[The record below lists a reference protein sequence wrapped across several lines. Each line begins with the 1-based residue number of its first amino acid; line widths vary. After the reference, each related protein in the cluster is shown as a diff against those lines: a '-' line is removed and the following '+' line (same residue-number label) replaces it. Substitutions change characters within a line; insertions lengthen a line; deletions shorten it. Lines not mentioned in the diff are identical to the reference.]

1 MTLVPGSGG
10 RSINPL
16 EWTGDTLL
24 LLNQRV
30 LPLRESVTRITD
42 FSGVAHAIKTMVVR
56 GAPAIGVAAAFGLV
70 LAVQNANRRRLPW
83 REEFRKAAEELGSTR
98 PTAVNLFWAIERMR
112 KAAMRLPDEPEGA
125 AYHLE
130 KEAMAIRDED
140 VAANRRMG
148 AHGAKLLKSGSV
160 ITHCNAGALATAG
173 YGTALGVI
181 RAAVAAGKKLHVFVG
196 ETRPFLQGAR
206 LTAWELVQDGIP
218 CTLITD
224 SMAAVI
230 FQAGKVQ
237 AAIVGADRIAANG
250 DVANK
255 IGTYGLSV
263 LCRVHRVPFYVA
275 APVCTID
282 PALRTGKAIPIEER
296 DGREVTHFL
305 GTRIAPDGIPAY
317 NPAFDVTPAN
327 YVTAIVTEKGV
338 LRPPYPAAIRKLVR

>member
-10 RSINPL
+10 RSINTL

-42 FSGVAHAIKTMVVR
+42 LSGLAHAIKTMVVR

-83 REEFRKAAEELGSTR
+83 REEFRKAAEELRSTR

-130 KEAMAIRDED
+130 KEAIAIRDED

-181 RAAVAAGKKLHVFVG
+181 RAAIAAGKKLHVYVG

-255 IGTYGLSV
+255 IGTYGLAV

-282 PALRTGKAIPIEER
+282 PAVRTGKAIPIEER

-305 GTRIAPDGIPAY
+305 GTRIAPDGIPVY

-327 YVTAIVTEKGV
+327 YVTAIVTERGV

>member
-42 FSGVAHAIKTMVVR
+42 SSGVAHAIKTMVVR

-70 LAVQNANRRRLPW
+70 MAVQNANRKRLPW
-83 REEFRKAAEELGSTR
+83 REEFRKAAEELRSTR

-112 KAAMRLPDEPEGA
+112 KEVMRLPDEPEGA

-130 KEAMAIRDED
+130 REAMAIRDED

-181 RAAVAAGKKLHVFVG
+181 RAAIAAGKKLHVFVG

-206 LTAWELVQDGIP
+206 LTAWELVKDGIP

-255 IGTYGLSV
+255 IGTYGLAV

-282 PALRTGKAIPIEER
+282 PAVRTGKAIPIEER

-305 GTRIAPDGIPAY
+305 GTRIAPDGIPVY
-317 NPAFDVTPAN
+317 NPAFDVTPAK
-327 YVTAIVTEKGV
+327 YVTAIVTERGV
-338 LRPPYPAAIRKLVR
+338 LRPPFPAAIRKLVR

>member
-305 GTRIAPDGIPAY
+305 GTRIAPDGIPVY

>member
-10 RSINPL
+10 RSINTL

-30 LPLRESVTRITD
+30 LPLRESVMRITD
-42 FSGVAHAIKTMVVR
+42 SSGVAHAIKTMVVR

-98 PTAVNLFWAIERMR
+98 PTAVNLYWAIERMR

-181 RAAVAAGKKLHVFVG
+181 RAAIAAGKKLHVFVG